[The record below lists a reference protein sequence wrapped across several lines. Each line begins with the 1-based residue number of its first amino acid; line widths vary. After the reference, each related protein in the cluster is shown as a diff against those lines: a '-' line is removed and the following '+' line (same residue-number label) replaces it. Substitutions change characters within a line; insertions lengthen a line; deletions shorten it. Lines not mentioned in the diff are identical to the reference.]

1 MKSKYF
7 LTTLVLVLAM
17 TAGCTT
23 AEKVSTT
30 SNDYNVTPQSTA
42 NAQETNDAPADS
54 TISDNDENIESEN
67 GAEELQSSD
76 VESDS
81 DSMEESQS
89 PVLEYNSDST
99 EESQSSAL
107 EYNGGSTEELQS
119 SNSES
124 DSDSIDISADWAEN
138 VKDTV
143 TDYDEYIIDNSDYSM
158 SIMFTANNPVSDFK
172 IVSLQYE
179 DIKEDGTPVFLTEDV
194 YTYGELTTEQ
204 SLLVKLSFPGDM
216 PNYGVSYT
224 DSSGTE
230 KHYALQQSGR
240 DGSLVMFEFEFE

>member
-17 TAGCTT
+17 TAGCAT

-81 DSMEESQS
+81 DS
-89 PVLEYNSDST
+89 
-99 EESQSSAL
+99 
-107 EYNGGSTEELQS
+107 
-119 SNSES
+119 
-124 DSDSIDISADWAEN
+124 IDISADWAEN
-138 VKDTV
+138 VTDTV
-143 TDYDEYIIDNSDYSM
+143 TDYDEYIIDDSDYGM

-179 DIKEDGTPVFLTEDV
+179 DVKEDGTPVFLTEDV
-194 YTYGELTTEQ
+194 YTYGELTPEK

-224 DSSGTE
+224 DSSGT
-230 KHYALQQSGR
+230 SGK
-240 DGSLVMFEFEFE
+240 DGSLVMFEFE

>member
-1 MKSKYF
+1 MKSKF
-7 LTTLVLVLAM
+7 LTALIIVLAM

-23 AEKVSTT
+23 AEKASTT
-30 SNDYNVTPQSTA
+30 SSDYEVTPQSTT
-42 NAQETNDAPADS
+42 NTQETNDTPTDD
-54 TISDNDENIESEN
+54 TVSDNNENIESEN
-67 GAEELQSSD
+67 
-76 VESDS
+76 
-81 DSMEESQS
+81 
-89 PVLEYNSDST
+89 
-99 EESQSSAL
+99 SA
-107 EYNGGSTEELQS
+107 EELQS

-138 VKDTV
+138 VTDTV
-143 TDYDEYIIDNSDYSM
+143 TDYDEYIIDNSDYAM

-194 YTYGELTTEQ
+194 YTYGELTTEK

-216 PNYGVSYT
+216 PNYGISYT

-240 DGSLVMFEFEFE
+240 DGSLVMFEFE

>member
-7 LTTLVLVLAM
+7 LIALVLVLAM

-23 AEKVSTT
+23 AEKASTA
-30 SNDYNVTPQSTA
+30 SNDYDVTPQSTA
-42 NAQETNDAPADS
+42 NVQETIAAPTDS
-54 TISDNDENIESEN
+54 TILDNDENVKSEN
-67 GAEELQSSD
+67 GEEELQSSAL
-76 VESDS
+76 ESNVDS
-81 DSMEESQS
+81 E
-89 PVLEYNSDST
+89 

-107 EYNGGSTEELQS
+107 EFNVDSEEESQSSASESNDDSTAELLS
-119 SNSES
+119 SNSKS
-124 DSDSIDISADWAEN
+124 DSDSMDISADWAEN
-138 VKDTV
+138 VTDTV
-143 TDYDEYIIDNSDYSM
+143 TDYDEYIIDNSDYAM

-179 DIKEDGTPVFLTEDV
+179 DVKEDGTPVFLTEDV

-230 KHYALQQSGR
+230 KHYALQQSGK
-240 DGSLVMFEFEFE
+240 DGSLVMFEFE

>member
-7 LTTLVLVLAM
+7 LTALLLVLAM

-23 AEKVSTT
+23 AEKVSTA
-30 SNDYNVTPQSTA
+30 SSGYDVKLQSTA
-42 NAQETNDAPADS
+42 NAQETNDAPTDS
-54 TISDNDENIESEN
+54 TLSDNNENIESEN
-67 GAEELQSSD
+67 SAEELQSS
-76 VESDS
+76 V
-81 DSMEESQS
+81 
-89 PVLEYNSDST
+89 
-99 EESQSSAL
+99 
-107 EYNGGSTEELQS
+107 
-119 SNSES
+119 SES

-138 VKDTV
+138 VIDTV
-143 TDYDEYIIDNSDYSM
+143 ADYDEYIIDDSDYSM

-179 DIKEDGTPVFLTEDV
+179 DVKEDGTPVFLTENV

-230 KHYALQQSGR
+230 KHYALQQSGK
-240 DGSLVMFEFEFE
+240 DGSLVMFEFE

>member
-7 LTTLVLVLAM
+7 LTALLLVLAM

-23 AEKVSTT
+23 AEKASTT
-30 SNDYNVTPQSTA
+30 SSDYEVTPQSTT
-42 NAQETNDAPADS
+42 NTQETNDTPTDD
-54 TISDNDENIESEN
+54 TVSDNNENIESEN
-67 GAEELQSSD
+67 
-76 VESDS
+76 
-81 DSMEESQS
+81 
-89 PVLEYNSDST
+89 
-99 EESQSSAL
+99 SA
-107 EYNGGSTEELQS
+107 EELQS

-138 VKDTV
+138 VTDTV
-143 TDYDEYIIDNSDYSM
+143 TDYDEYIIDDSDYGM

-179 DIKEDGTPVFLTEDV
+179 DVKEDGTPVFLTENV

-216 PNYGVSYT
+216 PNYGISYK

-230 KHYALQQSGR
+230 KHYALQQSGK
-240 DGSLVMFEFEFE
+240 DGSLVMFEFE